1 MFERCRE
8 FVNCT
13 GLSFHN
19 RNSTQRY
26 GRILYG
32 KRCIRNSKSDKW
44 QTLCW
49 HGRIDSRIKEHFF
62 DLRGNSHKNAPLQQD
77 WNEYGE
83 TAFEFL
89 VILTC
94 HPKELIFKEQEQI
107 DSYDFDYLYNT
118 HPTAGSPL
126 GFKHS
131 EESKAKMS
139 ASRKGRAVS
148 HEARARLLI
157 ANSNPSLERREKNFS
172 GIKRIQA

>member
-1 MFERCRE
+1 MASGVYEI
-8 FVNCT
+8 VN
-13 GLSFHN
+13 LIN
-19 RNSTQRY
+19 
-26 GRILYG
+26 G
-32 KRCIRNSKSDKW
+32 KRYVGSS
-44 QTLCW
+44 
-49 HGRIDSRIKEHFF
+49 GRIDSRIKEHFF

-107 DSYDFDYLYNT
+107 DGYDFDYLYNT
-118 HPTAGSPL
+118 HPTAGSPLGFKHSTAGSPL

-157 ANSNPSLERREKNFS
+157 ANSNPSLERREKKFQ
-172 GIKRIQA
+172 RH